1 MGKQSK
7 TKSTQAAVAKDKDIE
22 CRRTIIENK
31 LIEEAKYDENKTE
44 QLHALVDGMLQDLK
58 EYQCSNNI
66 IADKQSW
73 LPIESIDDV
82 PIDLKIK
89 FEVFHPYVP
98 RIDGVHPNYDR
109 VHFRVTGWI
118 QSKDIIS
125 EENDDFKRY
134 FEFPFK
140 DDTVLKFESEKYI
153 EQLRCMTI
161 TFIIELL
168 QVIPTLWFD
177 KFAGNFKKGKQ
188 RKPIVDLFQFD
199 NTKVKSYSECVV
211 CYEMTKT
218 TTPCKHPLCYKCNEN
233 IKVVDRPFHND
244 QIYRACPM
252 CRENVLFEHSVE
264 HSDEDE

>member
-7 TKSTQAAVAKDKDIE
+7 TKSTQAAVAKDKDME

-58 EYQCSNNI
+58 EYQCR
-66 IADKQSW
+66 

-82 PIDLKIK
+82 PIGLRIK
-89 FEVFHPYVP
+89 FQVFHPYVGNHY
-98 RIDGVHPNYDR
+98 DGKHRNYDR

-118 QSKDIIS
+118 ESKYIIL
-125 EENDDFKRY
+125 EENDDYKRY

-140 DDTVLKFESEKYI
+140 GKEFKFESEKYI

-188 RKPIVDLFQFD
+188 KKPIVDLFQFD

-244 QIYRACPM
+244 GVPDRACPM
-252 CRENVLFEHSVE
+252 CRENLLYE

>member
-7 TKSTQAAVAKDKDIE
+7 TKSTQAAVAKDKDME
-22 CRRTIIENK
+22 SRRTIIENK

-58 EYQCSNNI
+58 EYQCSDNI
-66 IADKQSW
+66 IADYGCR

-98 RIDGVHPNYDR
+98 RIDDAPHPNYDR

-118 QSKDIIS
+118 ASKDIIS
-125 EENDDFKRY
+125 EENDDYKRY

-140 DDTVLKFESEKYI
+140 DDKVLKFESEKYI

-233 IKVVDRPFHND
+233 IKVVEREFHND
-244 QIYRACPM
+244 KIYRACPM
-252 CRENVLFEHSVE
+252 CRENLLLE
-264 HSDEDE
+264 HSDEHE